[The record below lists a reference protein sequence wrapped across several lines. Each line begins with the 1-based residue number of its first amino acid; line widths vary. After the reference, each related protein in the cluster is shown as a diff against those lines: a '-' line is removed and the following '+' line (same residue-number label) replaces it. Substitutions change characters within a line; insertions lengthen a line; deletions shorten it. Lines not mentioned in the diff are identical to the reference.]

1 MSGSVIPAV
10 SRLSVLA
17 GMQLCH
23 GVRLGR
29 LRPSNDAP
37 DAGPRLR
44 IVGDPAEPPAQLKRS
59 RQLALLL
66 EDGADRGGI
75 SLSDDEHP
83 GNMVMYGQAGK
94 RDR

>member
-1 MSGSVIPAV
+1 
-10 SRLSVLA
+10 
-17 GMQLCH
+17 MQLCH
-23 GVRLGR
+23 AVRLGR
-29 LRPSNDAP
+29 LPPSNDAP
-37 DAGPRLR
+37 DTGSRLR
-44 IVGDPAEPPAQLKRS
+44 IVGDPPEPPAQLKRS

-83 GNMVMYGQAGK
+83 TNMVMYGKAGK